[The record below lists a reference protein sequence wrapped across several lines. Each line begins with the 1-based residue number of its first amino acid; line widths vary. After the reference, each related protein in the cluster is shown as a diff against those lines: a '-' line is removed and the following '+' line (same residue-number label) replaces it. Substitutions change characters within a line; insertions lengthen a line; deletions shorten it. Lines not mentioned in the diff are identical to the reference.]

1 MTKMTYKIE
10 IRKNALKF
18 IQKQDRT
25 TQKRLLKGINGLPN
39 IGDIRKMAG
48 YKSLYRLRIGDF
60 RVLYELDPQS
70 DELTLIDVSDID
82 SRGQIYK

>member
-1 MTKMTYKIE
+1 MTYKIE

-18 IQKQDRT
+18 IQKQDRK

-39 IGDIRKMAG
+39 NGDIRKMSG
-48 YKSLYRLRIGDF
+48 YSSLYRLRIGDF
-60 RVLYELDPQS
+60 RVLYELDPKS
-70 DELTLIDVSDID
+70 NELTLIDVSDID